1 MTWSKKIRATF
12 FGVLL
17 IVTCVRTLVAQSG
30 AGSIQ
35 GTVADS
41 TGAVIPA
48 ASIDV
53 VNVATGIKTDTKS
66 NGVGFYQVPELFTGT
81 YSVTVTSPGM
91 KTYTTSIELLV
102 AQNAVIN
109 PILTAGAI
117 TQQVVVSGDNV
128 QLTTTDNGSISS
140 TLENARINQLPMN
153 GRFLT
158 NLLSTTTPGL
168 ENGGKD
174 IDGLMPSAV
183 IYTVDGVSTQ
193 DNLRGGLYYGSGGSQ
208 LIDPDAVQE
217 VRMEALNAGAEYA
230 TPATAIITTKSGT
243 NQMHGTFF
251 ETARNNAIG
260 VAKRRQDPSNYSAP
274 HLVRNEFGA
283 SAGGPIILPHVYHG
297 KDKSFWFFAYERF
310 SLAQEVSTLT
320 TWPTQSFGRNSF
332 SGLVNSSGVL
342 QTLYDPATT
351 THNPACPVPNST
363 TTTNNLYC
371 RQTFTQEYAETGTNV
386 NSIPSSEISPVAK
399 LYYKLLAPPT
409 TAADP

>member
-1 MTWSKKIRATF
+1 
-12 FGVLL
+12 
-17 IVTCVRTLVAQSG
+17 
-30 AGSIQ
+30 
-35 GTVADS
+35 
-41 TGAVIPA
+41 
-48 ASIDV
+48 
-53 VNVATGIKTDTKS
+53 
-66 NGVGFYQVPELFTGT
+66 
-81 YSVTVTSPGM
+81 
-91 KTYTTSIELLV
+91 
-102 AQNAVIN
+102 IN
-109 PILTAGAI
+109 PILTPGAI
-117 TQQVVVSGDNV
+117 TQQVVVAGDTV

-183 IYTVDGVSTQ
+183 ISTVDGVSTQ

-208 LIDPDAVQE
+208 LIDPDSVQE

-230 TPATAIITTKSGT
+230 TPATAIITTKSGS
-243 NQMHGTFF
+243 NVMHGTAF

-260 VAKRRQDPSNYSAP
+260 IAKSRQNPSNYSAP

-320 TWPTQSFGRNSF
+320 AWPTPSMGQGNF

-351 THNPACPVPNST
+351 THNSACPVPNST
-363 TTTNNLYC
+363 STTNNLYC
-371 RQTFTQEYAETGTNV
+371 RQTFTQEYNETGTNV
-386 NSIPSSEISPVAK
+386 NSIPSSRISPVAK
-399 LYYKLLAPPT
+399 LYYQLLAPPT
-409 TAADP
+409 TTADPLVTSNYTSETPELNLEPQITIRLDHEFNEKNRAYLHYTQNLQGTNISSGPQNLAYNSNGIDIPAGAGVSQAGYLNNPTNG